1 MNENLENER
10 IKETSRRGK
19 KKMYDGDE
27 IKLNNKGENKKWSRK
42 ISRRERMEFTSDWRG

>member
-1 MNENLENER
+1 MKTWRMKGSKKQAGEER
-10 IKETSRRGK
+10 